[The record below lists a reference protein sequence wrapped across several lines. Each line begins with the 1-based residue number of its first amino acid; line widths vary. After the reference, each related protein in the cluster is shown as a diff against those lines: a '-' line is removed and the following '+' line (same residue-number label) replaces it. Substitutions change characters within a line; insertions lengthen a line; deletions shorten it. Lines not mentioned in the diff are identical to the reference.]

1 MVLFV
6 LPQTLHTAW
15 WHNKTKQCISSIFL
29 HSSLGI
35 PENHSP
41 GIYRPRNLFH
51 LYYMYQ
57 FHPDIVFFRICAD
70 SLFLLT
76 IFWHNPRDLGF
87 TLQLAMATEV
97 FLLTVSQTCCAVLHP
112 TVLPTQ
118 SHQFKVFGSWAAGTT
133 LQQQRLD
140 KVLPRSPIP
149 HP

>member
-41 GIYRPRNLFH
+41 GIYLPRNLFH
-51 LYYMYQ
+51 LYVSISSWYS
-57 FHPDIVFFRICAD
+57 VFSNLCRF
-70 SLFLLT
+70 SLLT
-76 IFWHNPRDLGF
+76 IFWHNPIDLGF